1 MEIYVVRSGDT
12 AWAIARKFR
21 IPLEQLMWDNQLEE
35 DIPLVVGQALLIRSG
50 DGDGKREPVISIG
63 YAYPFIRTEILE
75 ETMAYLTDVYVFS
88 YRFDR
93 QARLIGPDTP
103 DDRMLE
109 EVQALGGSPVLVL
122 ASLDENGSFD
132 RDLLSWFLND
142 ETAQNEIIRQVEDVV
157 LEKGFQGVDVD
168 FEYAKEDDAQA
179 FVDFV
184 WKMREVM
191 GGLGY
196 PVSVTLAPRT
206 QGRPA
211 GGPLRGDGLPAF
223 GGGGG
228 PGPSH
233 DL

>member
-35 DIPLVVGQALLIRSG
+35 DVPLVVGQALLIRSG

-142 ETAQNEIIRQVEDVV
+142 ETAQNEIIRQV
-157 LEKGFQGVDVD
+157 
-168 FEYAKEDDAQA
+168 
-179 FVDFV
+179 
-184 WKMREVM
+184 
-191 GGLGY
+191 
-196 PVSVTLAPRT
+196 
-206 QGRPA
+206 
-211 GGPLRGDGLPAF
+211 
-223 GGGGG
+223 
-228 PGPSH
+228 
-233 DL
+233 